1 MDAATIRATCPK
13 CQAALRIPA
22 AWAGQVVKCKKCGS
36 GVRTVA
42 PAAPAAVSSEDTPPN
57 GHVPP
62 VPHPPNAFA
71 DIGPSYAPKP
81 ARDNPFEGDE
91 PPAPMPGYPYA
102 PPQGYG
108 APPPGY
114 GYAPP
119 PGYAYPPPHGYEA
132 AGYPQYQPAA
142 YPQPLPPPP
151 AGPSAAATAMS
162 GFTPS
167 EATASRS
174 RRGGYRRRSDRGKYI
189 WIGIALIL
197 TGGLVAGGIYGAKY
211 LKNQQ
216 MAPGEGANNGGG
228 GDPKNGGGDPKNP
241 KGLLANS
248 GNFPRRLLFI
258 HISNYLYLNPLT
270 HSQVDGKIQGPDLT
284 KPAAHRLAAE
294 WRIPSDQV
302 FVLSDT
308 ASGNDR
314 RPPMRDV
321 LAGTYDRFF
330 ETSRAQDRIIVY
342 FGGHVLTKDGKT
354 YLVPIEGDPDEP
366 EKLVPLDD
374 FYAKMKACKA
384 TQKVVIWDVARYN
397 TDRGRNR
404 PGSEPLA
411 PETATA
417 LGTPPAGVQA
427 ILTCQAG
434 ENALEFYNIFPEG
447 PLKPPVVGSNF
458 LAAAKYVSD
467 KNRNNAKQ
475 QNPDDALA
483 VEAWAT
489 AVGQRAAEV
498 VASEGKGKQ
507 TVKLVGTAPKSLVA
521 FNKEEAPASKFEFP
535 ASPQSASPKEVSEIS
550 AELGLPSIK
559 KDDGSSGIGDFP
571 FPAESLAPYKGDVSV
586 AEIRADKTKYA
597 FRNAVLDA
605 FDTIRQVWNGDG
617 DMQLRD
623 ELREKSSDNL
633 KKRVLDEQKFP
644 ALGISRIERAIFLL
658 DAVAPMKESEPK
670 RWQAHFD
677 YALAQC
683 KSRYAWLQE
692 YNLALGNIRTELLP
706 PLDEKKGQDGYRLV
720 AAEKLKIKKEAKSA
734 EEAKEIYAKM
744 IEDYKGSPWAILAKR
759 DKAVSL
765 GLAWQPYSFGSGMP
779 EAETPVME
787 PKAPMEVTFAK
798 AQAVLQTH
806 CVSCHGTPQIR
817 ANIDFR
823 TLESIKRKPGLL
835 MPGNP
840 SGSDMWNAIMSD
852 TMPPP
857 DAKTKL
863 TAAEKQIIKDWIA
876 GGAK

>member
-1 MDAATIRATCPK
+1 MDAGVIRATCPK
-13 CQAALRIPA
+13 CQSTLRIPA

-42 PAAPAAVSSEDTPPN
+42 PAPMPAVSPEDTPPN
-57 GHVPP
+57 GHL
-62 VPHPPNAFA
+62 PHHIPQPNAFA
-71 DIGPSYAPKP
+71 DIGP
-81 ARDNPFEGDE
+81 ARVTREAQDNPFDGPEHAL
-91 PPAPMPGYPYA
+91 PPGYPY
-102 PPQGYG
+102 

-119 PGYAYPPPHGYEA
+119 PGYAYPPAP
-132 AGYPQYQPAA
+132 GYPYAPPQGYDPAA
-142 YPQPLPPPP
+142 YPQPYPPASYPQPLPPPPP
-151 AGPSAAATAMS
+151 AGPSAAAAAMS
-162 GFTPS
+162 GFKPS
-167 EATASRS
+167 EATSRRS
-174 RRGGYRRRSDRGKYI
+174 RRGGYRRGSDRGKYI
-189 WIGIALIL
+189 WIGVALLL
-197 TGGLVAGGIYGAKY
+197 TGGLVAGGIYFAKQF
-211 LKNQQ
+211 KQQ
-216 MAPGEGANNGGG
+216 PVEGVNGGNGEPKGGG
-228 GDPKNGGGDPKNP
+228 GVDPKGPPKN
-241 KGLLANS
+241 LLANS
-248 GNFPRRLLFI
+248 GGFPRRLLFI

-270 HSQVDGKIQGPDLT
+270 HAQVDGRIQGPDLT
-284 KPAAHRLAAE
+284 KPSAHRLAAE

-321 LAGTYDRFF
+321 LSGTYERFF
-330 ETSRAQDRIIVY
+330 DTSRAQDRIMVY
-342 FGGHVLTKDGKT
+342 FGGHVLSKEGKT

-374 FYAKMKACKA
+374 FYAKLKACKA
-384 TQKVVIWDVARYN
+384 TQKVVIWDVARFN
-397 TDRGRNR
+397 SDRGRNR

-417 LGTPPAGVQA
+417 LGSPPAGVQA

-434 ENALEFYNIFPEG
+434 ENAHEFYNILPEG
-447 PLKPPVVGSNF
+447 PLKPPVFGSNF
-458 LAAAKYVSD
+458 LASAKYVSE

-483 VEAWAT
+483 IDPWTT

-498 VASEGKGKQ
+498 LASEGKGKQ
-507 TVKLVGTAPKSLVA
+507 TVRLVGTAPKSLVA
-521 FNKEEAPASKFEFP
+521 FNKDEAPAAKFEFP
-535 ASPQSASPKEVSEIS
+535 PSPQSASPKEVNEI
-550 AELGLPSIK
+550 ATELGLPSIK

-571 FPAESLAPYKGDVSV
+571 FPAESLAPYKADVSI
-586 AEIRADKTKYA
+586 ETIRADKTKYA

-605 FDTIRQVWNGDG
+605 FDTIREVWSGTGDG
-617 DMQLRD
+617 LRD

-633 KKRVLDEQKFP
+633 KKGVLDQQKFP
-644 ALGISRIERAIFLL
+644 ALGISKLERSIFLL
-658 DAVAPMKESEPK
+658 EAVVAMKESEPK

-677 YALAQC
+677 YAMAQC
-683 KSRYAWLQE
+683 KSRLAWLQE
-692 YNLALGNIRTELLP
+692 YNLALGNIRTEILP
-706 PLDEKKGQDGYRLV
+706 PLDEKKGQDGYRLI
-720 AAEKLKIKKEAKSA
+720 ATEKMKIKKEAKSA
-734 EEAKEIYAKM
+734 DEAKEIYAKM

-765 GLAWQPYSFGSGMP
+765 GLAWQPYSFGSGAP
-779 EAETPVME
+779 ESEMPVME
-787 PKAPMEVTFAK
+787 PKAPMEVTFSK
-798 AQAVLQTH
+798 AQAILQTH

-823 TLESIKRKPGLL
+823 TLDSIKRKPGLL

-840 SGSDMWNAIMSD
+840 TGSDMWNAIAGD

-863 TAAEKQIIKDWIA
+863 SAAEKQIIKDWIA